1 MFPLVIF
8 ENNMPVLSGSC
19 IRAGSGTRHRPSP
32 KNGENKQEV

>member
-8 ENNMPVLSGSC
+8 ENKCPFYPVPAFEPVRGQGLG
-19 IRAGSGTRHRPSP
+19 PSP